1 MELINSI
8 LGFIIAIGILVTF
21 HEYGHFIVARLC
33 NVKVLKFSVGFGKA
47 IFKYKAEK
55 SSTEYSL
62 CAIPLGGYV
71 QMLESKNP
79 EGKKNDVNEE
89 DYDYCFDKKNVYQR
103 FAIVAAGPIFN
114 LILAIIFF
122 TMTYM
127 NGIGGIKPTIQFAD
141 SDDNYKI
148 ISVNDEKVERWQD
161 VRIEILNNVM
171 NNNQISLS
179 LINSLNLVRDYKLAY
194 DPAVLNAEGDI
205 IQNIG
210 LNIVYPNRDAIIG
223 TVSNKSNNSNMMI
236 GDKILYFD
244 NMLVNTWDDFVKFI
258 HSNPN
263 KTVNITALR
272 SNNTINYP
280 VTILNKNSKG
290 YLGVSHKVDTSD
302 YVNVSYGFSN
312 SISKA
317 ISSTTD
323 YTLLTFK
330 MIGRLV
336 MGEANVKNLSGPL
349 SIAQFSGKSLEMG
362 LSYFLYLLAILSV
375 SLGVLNLLPIPM
387 LDGGHLVYYSYEMI
401 TGRELPMNIQLVAQF
416 AGVAILGLIMVV
428 AFYNDFVRIFT

>member
-47 IFKYKAEK
+47 IFKFQSEK
-55 SSTEYSL
+55 STTEYSL

-79 EGKKNDVNEE
+79 EGKKNDVDEK
-89 DYDYCFDKKNVYQR
+89 DYNYCFDKKNVYQR

-127 NGIGGIKPTIQFAD
+127 NGIGGIKPTIQLAD
-141 SDDNYKI
+141 NDDKYKI

-179 LINSLNLVRDYKLAY
+179 LTNSLNSIRDYKLVY

-210 LNIVYPNRDAIIG
+210 LKIVYPNREAIIG

-244 NMLVNTWDDFVKFI
+244 NTLVSTWDDFVTFI

-290 YLGVSHKVDTSD
+290 YLGVSHKVDMSE
-302 YVNVSYGFSN
+302 YVNVSYGFSK
-312 SISKA
+312 SVTKA
-317 ISSTTD
+317 ITSTTD

-401 TGRELPMNIQLVAQF
+401 TGRELPMNIQLAAQF

>member
-47 IFKYKAEK
+47 MFKYQSDKN
-55 SSTEYSL
+55 STEYSL

-79 EGKKNDVNEE
+79 EGEKNDIEEE
-89 DYDYCFDKKNVYQR
+89 DYGYCFDKKNVYQR
-103 FAIVAAGPIFN
+103 FAIVAAGPVFN
-114 LILAIIFF
+114 LILAIVFF

-127 NGIGGIKPTIQFAD
+127 NGIGGIKPTIQIAD
-141 SDDNYKI
+141 DDDNYKI
-148 ISVNDEKVERWQD
+148 VAVNNEKVERWQD

-179 LINSLNLVRDYKLAY
+179 LMNPLKSIRDYKLNY
-194 DPAVLNAEGDI
+194 NPAVLNNEGDI

-210 LNIVYPNRDAIIG
+210 LKIVYPNREAIIG
-223 TVSNKSNNSNMMI
+223 TVSNDSNNSNMMI
-236 GDKILYFD
+236 GDKILYVE
-244 NMLVNTWDDFVKFI
+244 NTLVSSWDDLVTFI

-263 KTVNITALR
+263 KTVSITALR
-272 SNNTINYP
+272 SDNTINYP

-290 YLGVSHKVDTSD
+290 YLGVSHKVDMSD

-312 SISKA
+312 SVTKA

>member
-47 IFKYKAEK
+47 IFKHQSDKN
-55 SSTEYSL
+55 STEYSL

-71 QMLESKNP
+71 QMLESKNS
-79 EGKKNDVNEE
+79 EGEKNDIKEE

-114 LILAIIFF
+114 LILAIVFF

-127 NGIGGIKPTIQFAD
+127 NGIGGIKPTIQLAD
-141 SDDNYKI
+141 NDDNYKI
-148 ISVNDEKVERWQD
+148 IAVNDEKVERWQD

-179 LINSLNLVRDYKLAY
+179 LMNPLNSIRDYKLNY
-194 DPAVLNAEGDI
+194 NPAVLNDEGDI

-210 LNIVYPNRDAIIG
+210 LNIVYPNRKAIIG
-223 TVSNKSNNSNMMI
+223 TVSNDSNNSNMMI
-236 GDKILYFD
+236 GDKILYID
-244 NMLVNTWDDFVKFI
+244 NTLVSTWDDLVTFI

-272 SNNTINYP
+272 SDNTINYP
-280 VTILNKNSKG
+280 VTILNKKSKG
-290 YLGVSHKVDTSD
+290 YLGVSHKVDMSD

-312 SISKA
+312 SVTKA

-401 TGRELPMNIQLVAQF
+401 TGRELPMNIQLAAQF

>member
-1 MELINSI
+1 MEIINSI

-47 IFKYKAEK
+47 MFKYQSDKN
-55 SSTEYSL
+55 STEYSL

-79 EGKKNDVNEE
+79 EGEKNDIEEE
-89 DYDYCFDKKNVYQR
+89 DYGYCFDKKNVYQR
-103 FAIVAAGPIFN
+103 FAIVAAGPVFN
-114 LILAIIFF
+114 LILAIVFF

-127 NGIGGIKPTIQFAD
+127 NGIGGIKPTIQIAD
-141 SDDNYKI
+141 DDDNYKI
-148 ISVNDEKVERWQD
+148 VAVNNEKVERWQD

-179 LINSLNLVRDYKLAY
+179 LMNPLKSIRDYKLNY
-194 DPAVLNAEGDI
+194 NPAVLNNEGDI

-210 LNIVYPNRDAIIG
+210 LKIVYPNREAIIG
-223 TVSNKSNNSNMMI
+223 TVSNDSNNSNMMI
-236 GDKILYFD
+236 GDKILYVE
-244 NMLVNTWDDFVKFI
+244 NTLVSSWDDLVTFI

-263 KTVNITALR
+263 KTVSITALR
-272 SNNTINYP
+272 SDNTINYP

-290 YLGVSHKVDTSD
+290 YLGVSHNVDMSE
-302 YVNVSYGFSN
+302 YVNVSYGFSK
-312 SISKA
+312 SVTKA
-317 ISSTTD
+317 ITSTTD

-401 TGRELPMNIQLVAQF
+401 TGRELPMNIQLAAQF

>member
-1 MELINSI
+1 MEIINSI

-47 IFKYKAEK
+47 MFKYQSDKN
-55 SSTEYSL
+55 STEYSL

-79 EGKKNDVNEE
+79 EGEKNDIEEE

-103 FAIVAAGPIFN
+103 FAIVAAGPVFN
-114 LILAIIFF
+114 LILAIVFF

-127 NGIGGIKPTIQFAD
+127 NGIGGIKPTIQIAD
-141 SDDNYKI
+141 DDDNYKI
-148 ISVNDEKVERWQD
+148 VAVNNEKVERWQD

-179 LINSLNLVRDYKLAY
+179 LMNPLKSIRDYKLNY
-194 DPAVLNAEGDI
+194 NPAVLNNEGDI

-210 LNIVYPNRDAIIG
+210 LKIVYPNREAIIG
-223 TVSNKSNNSNMMI
+223 TVSNDSNNSNMMI
-236 GDKILYFD
+236 GDKILYVE
-244 NMLVNTWDDFVKFI
+244 NTLVSSWDDLVTFI

-263 KTVNITALR
+263 KTVSITALR
-272 SNNTINYP
+272 SDNTINYP

-290 YLGVSHKVDTSD
+290 YLGVSHKVDMSE
-302 YVNVSYGFSN
+302 YVNVSYGFSK
-312 SISKA
+312 SVTKA
-317 ISSTTD
+317 IISTTD

>member
-47 IFKYKAEK
+47 IFKYQSEK
-55 SSTEYSL
+55 NSTEYSL

-89 DYDYCFDKKNVYQR
+89 DFDYCFDKKNVYQR

-114 LILAIIFF
+114 LILAIVFF

-127 NGIGGIKPTIQFAD
+127 NGIGGIKPTIQLTD
-141 SDDNYKI
+141 NNDDYKI
-148 ISVNDEKVERWQD
+148 IAVNDEKVERWQD

-179 LINSLNLVRDYKLAY
+179 LKNSLNLIRYYKLNY
-194 DPAVLNAEGDI
+194 DPAVLNSEGDI

-210 LNIVYPNRDAIIG
+210 LNIVYPNREAIIG
-223 TVSNKSNNSNMMI
+223 TVSNESNNSNMMI
-236 GDKILYFD
+236 GDKILYVD
-244 NMLVNTWDDFVKFI
+244 NTLVSTWDDFVSFI

-263 KTVNITALR
+263 KTVNITAMR
-272 SNNTINYP
+272 STNTVNYP
-280 VTILNKNSKG
+280 VTILDKNSKG
-290 YLGVSHKVDTSD
+290 YLGVSYKVDMSD
-302 YVNVSYGFSN
+302 YVNVSYDFSN
-312 SISKA
+312 SVIKA

-362 LSYFLYLLAILSV
+362 MSYFLYLLAILSV

>member
-21 HEYGHFIVARLC
+21 HEYGHFIIARLC

-47 IFKYKAEK
+47 IFKYQSSKD
-55 SSTEYSL
+55 STEYSI

-71 QMLESKNP
+71 QMLESKNQ
-79 EGKKNDVNEE
+79 EGEKNNINEE
-89 DYDYCFDKKNVYQR
+89 DYYYCFDKKNVYQR

-127 NGIGGIKPTIQFAD
+127 NGIGGIKPTIKL
-141 SDDNYKI
+141 SDNDEYYKI
-148 ISVNDEKVERWQD
+148 TAVNDKKVERWQD
-161 VRIEILNNVM
+161 VRIEILNHVM
-171 NNNQISLS
+171 NNNQITLS
-179 LINSLNLVRDYKLAY
+179 LNNSLNEAEDYKLNY
-194 DPAVLNAEGDI
+194 DPTVLNKEGDI
-205 IQNIG
+205 VKNIG
-210 LNIVYPNRDAIIG
+210 LDIIYPNREAIIG
-223 TVSNKSNNSNMMI
+223 NINVNNNNRNVMI
-236 GDKILYFD
+236 GDKILYMND
-244 NMLVNTWDDFVKFI
+244 TLINSWDDLVAYI
-258 HSNPN
+258 HSNPDN
-263 KTVNITALR
+263 VVNVTAER
-272 SNNTINYP
+272 ENNTINYP
-280 VTILNKNSKG
+280 IKILSKNNKG
-290 YLGVSHKVDTSD
+290 FLGVSHKVDMSS
-302 YVNVSYGFSN
+302 YVNVSYNFGD

-317 ISSTTD
+317 FTSTTD

-387 LDGGHLVYYSYEMI
+387 LDGGHLVYYSYEML
-401 TGRELPMNIQLVAQF
+401 TGRELPMNIQIIAQF
-416 AGVAILGLIMVV
+416 AGIAILGLIMTI
-428 AFYNDFVRIFT
+428 AFYNDLLRIFL

>member
-47 IFKYKAEK
+47 MFKYQSDKN
-55 SSTEYSL
+55 STEYSL

-79 EGKKNDVNEE
+79 EGEKNDIKEE

-114 LILAIIFF
+114 LILAIVFF

-127 NGIGGIKPTIQFAD
+127 NGIGGIKPTIQLAD
-141 SDDNYKI
+141 NDDNYKI
-148 ISVNDEKVERWQD
+148 IAVNDEKVERWQD

-179 LINSLNLVRDYKLAY
+179 LTNSLNSIRDYKLVY

-210 LNIVYPNRDAIIG
+210 LKIVYPNREAIIG

-244 NMLVNTWDDFVKFI
+244 NTLVSTWDDFVTFI

-290 YLGVSHKVDTSD
+290 YLGVSHKVDMSD
-302 YVNVSYGFSN
+302 YVNVSYSFSN

>member
-47 IFKYKAEK
+47 ILKYQSKK
-55 SSTEYSL
+55 NLTEYSL

-71 QMLESKNP
+71 QMLESKNS
-79 EGKKNDVNEE
+79 EGKKNDINEE
-89 DYDYCFDKKNVYQR
+89 EYDYCFDKKNVYQR

-127 NGIGGIKPTIQFAD
+127 NGIGGIKPTIQLTEN
-141 SDDNYKI
+141 DDNYKI
-148 ISVNDEKVERWQD
+148 IAVNDEKVERWQD

-179 LINSLNLVRDYKLAY
+179 LINPLNSVRDYKLNY

-210 LNIVYPNRDAIIG
+210 LNIVYPSREAIIG
-223 TVSNKSNNSNMMI
+223 TVSNQSNNSNIMI
-236 GDKILYFD
+236 GDKVLYVD
-244 NMLVNTWDDFVKFI
+244 NTLVSTWDDFVLFI

-263 KTVNITALR
+263 KTVNVTALR

-280 VTILNKNSKG
+280 VTILNKNSRG
-290 YLGVSHKVDTSD
+290 YLGVSHKIDMSD
-302 YVNVSYGFSN
+302 YVNVSYDFSN

-362 LSYFLYLLAILSV
+362 FSYFLYLLAILSV

-401 TGRELPMNIQLVAQF
+401 TGRELPMNIQLIAQF

>member
-33 NVKVLKFSVGFGKA
+33 NVRVLKFSVGFGKA
-47 IFKYKAEK
+47 IFKYQSEK

-79 EGKKNDVNEE
+79 EGKKNDVNEQ
-89 DYDYCFDKKNVYQR
+89 DYDYCFDKKSVYQR

-114 LILAIIFF
+114 LILAIVFF

-127 NGIGGIKPTIQFAD
+127 NGIGGIKPTIQIAD
-141 SDDNYKI
+141 NNYKI
-148 ISVNDEKVERWQD
+148 MSVNDEKVERWQD

-171 NNNQISLS
+171 NNNQISLT
-179 LINSLNLVRDYKLAY
+179 LTNSLNSIKDYKLNY
-194 DPAVLNAEGDI
+194 NPSVLNAEGDI

-210 LNIVYPNRDAIIG
+210 LNVVYPNREAIIG

-236 GDKILYFD
+236 GDKILYVD
-244 NMLVNTWDDFVKFI
+244 NTLVSTWDDFVTFI

-290 YLGVSHKVDTSD
+290 YLGVSHKVDMSD
-302 YVNVSYGFSN
+302 YVNVSYSFSN